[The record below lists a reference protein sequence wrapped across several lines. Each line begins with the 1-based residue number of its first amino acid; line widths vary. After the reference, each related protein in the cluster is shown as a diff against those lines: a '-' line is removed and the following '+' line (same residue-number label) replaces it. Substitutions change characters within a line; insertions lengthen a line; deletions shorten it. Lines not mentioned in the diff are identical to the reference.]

1 MLSVRL
7 STALDDRAGERA
19 AIIGTAVRQ
28 HPLAAQLTGTIIIGG
43 GGAGTLRRDDAR
55 PRVIVALADPV
66 GGTRLAEAV
75 IARCDALVVAER
87 GVGRRVLEA
96 GRGRPVIVVQR
107 VDQLPAPFLA
117 DATDRERAE
126 AWHAVARSP
135 DLARAINVSATRDG
149 LPDEATA
156 RAISDIVIEA
166 VVAADR
172 GYTPAMERP
181 AG

>member
-7 STALDDRAGERA
+7 STALDDRAGECA
-19 AIIGTAVRQ
+19 AIIGTAIRQ

-43 GGAGTLRRDDAR
+43 GGAGTLRLDDAR
-55 PRVIVALADPV
+55 PRVIVALADPA

-75 IARCDALVVAER
+75 IARADALVVAER
-87 GVGRRVLEA
+87 GVARRVLEA
-96 GRGRPVIVVQR
+96 GRGRPVIVVER

-117 DATDRERAE
+117 GATDRERAE

-135 DLARAINVSATRDG
+135 DLARAINVSATRDA